1 MALSVE
7 LISQFV
13 KATKDTETKK
23 TETIVYGTVVQK
35 VEATDERNET
45 VFVQFDGSTLS
56 TPVITTAATKNGD
69 RVTVMIKNHTAVITG
84 NITDPSAST
93 KTVGNI
99 ESVTGETATA
109 VTNLKT
115 DLRGMNSALKEI
127 IGESAADTITTN
139 FETFLTDLKTRNDEE
154 AAKVNDIKK
163 VVDMII
169 AVAEEHDMDVAAIM
183 NNIMTVIKGLDD
195 RFTTQYQ
202 DLAGYVQDQ
211 DHELYTRI
219 LGEVGEYVDAIHI
232 RINDSLDRINSLE
245 TRVFKLENT

>member
-23 TETIVYGTVVQK
+23 TETIVYGTAKDQNG
-35 VEATDERNET
+35 TM
-45 VFVQFDGSTLS
+45 FVQFDGASLM
-56 TPVITTAATKNGD
+56 TPVITTADTKDGD
-69 RVTVMIKNHTAVITG
+69 RVTVMIKNHTAIITG
-84 NITDPSAST
+84 NMTSPSARTEDVQNVAGDVLGAVDSVKQLSGEVDT
-93 KTVGNI
+93 ELKAINI
-99 ESVTGETATA
+99 ALANQINQTTAQGKLLTQHGSYL
-109 VTNLKT
+109 TSL
-115 DLRGMNSALKEI
+115 DLR
-127 IGESAADTITTN
+127 AD
-139 FETFLTDLKTRNDEE
+139 DQE
-154 AAKVNDIKK
+154 ATVKDIKE
-163 VVDMII
+163 VVDMIV

-202 DLAGYVQDQ
+202 NLAGYVQDE
-211 DHELYTRI
+211 DNELHTHI